1 MLKHFARTLVTCAVA
16 YAAAGAATGAAGDI
30 AWQTNLRTA
39 SAAARAVNKPM
50 LIEFWAVWCP
60 PCKVMDEQVYPNA
73 AVKEAMSKVMP
84 VRIDVDKQ
92 ESVARQ
98 YDIASMPTLIVAD
111 SYGTE
116 LFRFTGNVSAETMTE
131 LLKEL
136 PADITNIN
144 RLTQIVARDKDNAA
158 ALESLGRELKAA
170 KLFRASNQYFE
181 RAMRVRARAG
191 QESRRGEILIAMGQN
206 QHELKQFR
214 EAGESFERY
223 LREFSGGPGEP
234 DAMLGLARALVF
246 QNKRAD
252 ARRTLQMLTARYK
265 TGPAHDQAVR
275 LLGTL

>member
-1 MLKHFARTLVTCAVA
+1 MQRYLARTLFACVVGC
-16 YAAAGAATGAAGDI
+16 AAAGAAPGAAGDI

-39 SAAARAVNKPM
+39 STAARAANKPM

-73 AVKEAMSKVMP
+73 VVKEAMSKVVP

-92 ESVARQ
+92 ESIVRQ

-116 LFRFTGNVSAETMTE
+116 LFRFSGNISAETMTE
-131 LLKEL
+131 LLNEL
-136 PADITNIN
+136 PGDITNIN
-144 RLTQIVARDKDNAA
+144 RLTQIIAKDKDNVA
-158 ALESLGRELKAA
+158 ALEGLGRELKAA
-170 KLFRASNQYFE
+170 KLFRTSNQYFE
-181 RAMRVRARAG
+181 RAMRARVPAG
-191 QESRRGEILIAMGQN
+191 QENRRGEIIIAVGQN
-206 QHELKQFR
+206 QLELKQFR

-223 LREFSGGPGEP
+223 LREFSGGPAEP

-246 QNKRAD
+246 LNKRAD

-265 TGPAHDQAVR
+265 TGSAHDQAVR
-275 LLGTL
+275 MLAAL